1 MTTFSSTEL
10 LTKLK
15 PVLTALGKTQ
25 AKKCTLSLSVN
36 TTGTTA
42 IVAGE
47 WGKLSFHTAD
57 SSDVAFARSYV
68 LSDVEG
74 ILSLDKSRFDLDL
87 DAETLNDFPLFTAE
101 PTLIEAGEVVQTAE
115 LDDIGPLANKPVLP
129 EISKLLKKSLI
140 RESEYL
146 LWRITPDNLQL
157 CQVYPTNWGVR
168 YELSGD
174 YGVSIC
180 AYTNK
185 LENKLLAKLLN
196 GRFKVSKTRYGYLF
210 ESSTYSVFVTARED
224 LTADLYPP
232 FNTDQKG
239 A

>member
-10 LTKLK
+10 LAKLK

-47 WGKLSFHTAD
+47 WGKLSFHTTD

-74 ILSLDKSRFDLDL
+74 VLSLDKTRFDLDL
-87 DAETLNDFPLFTAE
+87 DTETLNDFPLFTAE

-115 LDDIGPLANKPVLP
+115 VDDIGPLANKPVLP
-129 EISKLLKKSLI
+129 EISKLRTCSGASHLTICSYARSTQLTGVCAT
-140 RESEYL
+140 SYL
-146 LWRITPDNLQL
+146 VTMASASAPTP
-157 CQVYPTNWGVR
+157 T
-168 YELSGD
+168 
-174 YGVSIC
+174 
-180 AYTNK
+180 
-185 LENKLLAKLLN
+185 
-196 GRFKVSKTRYGYLF
+196 
-210 ESSTYSVFVTARED
+210 SSRTSC
-224 LTADLYPP
+224 
-232 FNTDQKG
+232 
-239 A
+239 